1 MICGRTFQFDF
12 VKSSE
17 ISVISWFSILGI
29 GDLLSS
35 EPSKMI
41 GDFLPDLQDLW
52 PYYPFYSFLNRLVI
66 SFPLKDI

>member
-1 MICGRTFQFDF
+1 MTCGRTFQFDF

-52 PYYPFYSFLNRLVI
+52 PFYSLLNRLVI